1 VYRKELSQTLR
12 NALNVAI
19 ISVALVGCLEQKGS
33 GANSAFANQAAPN
46 GTSTGAPNAAP
57 PTGNSAPTITGSP
70 TTAIDFG
77 SPYLF
82 RPVASDPDGDALNFS
97 IRNKPVWAEFD
108 DTTGELSG
116 QPDESHVGTYASI
129 EVSVSDGTATAALPM
144 FAISVDQIGTV
155 STTLSWTP
163 PTENEDGSPLMDL
176 AGYKIYWGT
185 TRGQYTHS
193 VTIDNPGISSYV
205 VENLSPGIYDFAGT
219 SFNLEGTESDY
230 SDPVTK
236 VLN

>member
-1 VYRKELSQTLR
+1 VYRKELSKTLR
-12 NALNVAI
+12 NALNLAI

-33 GANSAFANQAAPN
+33 DSAFVNQADP
-46 GTSTGAPNAAP
+46 TGAAP
-57 PTGNSAPTITGSP
+57 SGGAPTGNSSPTISGVP
-70 TTAIDFG
+70 ITAVEFG
-77 SPYLF
+77 NAYSFTPN
-82 RPVASDPDGDALNFS
+82 ASDPDGDALSFS
-97 IRNKPVWAEFD
+97 VRNQPAWAEFD
-108 DTTGELSG
+108 LETGELFG
-116 QPDESHVGTYASI
+116 QPAQEDVGTYASI
-129 EVSVSDGTATAALPM
+129 EITVSDGTATATLPR
-144 FAISVDQIGTV
+144 FAISVDQVGTV

-163 PTENEDGSPLMDL
+163 PTENEDGTPLLDL

-193 VTIDNPGISSYV
+193 VKIDNPGISSYV

-219 SFNLEGTESDY
+219 SFNQDGTESDY